1 MKKKLT
7 IAAALLAIT
16 LPAAAQD
23 WSIGVHSGPFVF
35 GDFVERRLRPSTGQG
50 PTGTSTLTLSAAT
63 RAGLT
68 IDLERD
74 LAERWAVRV
83 EGTFTRAPLAVKDQS
98 DDDEFALDA
107 GEVDVATFTLP
118 VIFRINPR
126 GAFRAHVMGGPAY
139 AIYRITGRPN
149 ASGITVLDMTRG
161 EFGLMAGGG
170 IAWWTS
176 DRFAVEGNFSDVV
189 TTSPFERGDF
199 PDTPGW
205 SIPKPHNVHTTVGVR
220 WRF

>member
-1 MKKKLT
+1 MKRHLT
-7 IAAALLAIT
+7 IAAVLVATAF
-16 LPAAAQD
+16 PAAAQK
-23 WSIGVHSGPFVF
+23 WSVGIHSGPFVF
-35 GDFVERRLRPSTGQG
+35 GNFVERRLRPSTGQG
-50 PTGTSTLTLSAAT
+50 PAGTSTLTLSAAT
-63 RAGLT
+63 RAGLAL
-68 IDLERD
+68 DVERE
-74 LAERWAVRV
+74 LAERWALRV

-107 GEVDVATFTLP
+107 GEADVATFVVP

-126 GAFRAHVMGGPAY
+126 GAFRAHLMTGPAY
-139 AIYRITGRPN
+139 TIYRFTGRPN
-149 ASGITVLDMTRG
+149 VSGITLLDMTRD

-170 IAWWTS
+170 IAWWAS

-189 TTSPFERGDF
+189 TTSPFEREDF

-205 SIPKPHNVHTTVGVR
+205 TIPKPHNVHTTIGMR